1 MAEKWIYWLEEVCQK
16 HNNLVGN
23 KCANLGELTKARFH
37 VPPGYAL
44 SVDAY
49 TRFMNE
55 SGAEEWPANAYR
67 KGRHDDR

>member
-1 MAEKWIYWLEEVCQK
+1 MEEKWIYWLEEVCAD
-16 HNNLVGN
+16 HNNLVGK
-23 KCANLGELTKARFH
+23 KCANLGELTKAGFH

-55 SGAEEWPANAYR
+55 SGA
-67 KGRHDDR
+67 KDRCVEVSQYLLRGP